1 MIPKKVPVN
10 QLSGVNNERLNEE
23 LRLQQEIAMLESMVK
38 KKLTKEALLRYG
50 NVKAAHPQLALNLIL
65 ILSNLIQTG
74 KVDVI
79 DDAQLKDVL
88 LKLNSQKK
96 DFRIMRK

>member
-1 MIPKKVPVN
+1 MIPKKIPIN

-79 DDAQLKDVL
+79 DDAQLKDIL